1 MIGEGSCHCVAL
13 ASVPFHSSLRPFLV
27 TSSLHR
33 AASSSSTPFPL
44 RFTPFHW
51 PAARNE
57 MRHLKIENLAYYFSI
72 LF

>member
-1 MIGEGSCHCVAL
+1 MTAV
-13 ASVPFHSSLRPFLV
+13 VPFAPFPRHF
-27 TSSLHR
+27 SSLHR